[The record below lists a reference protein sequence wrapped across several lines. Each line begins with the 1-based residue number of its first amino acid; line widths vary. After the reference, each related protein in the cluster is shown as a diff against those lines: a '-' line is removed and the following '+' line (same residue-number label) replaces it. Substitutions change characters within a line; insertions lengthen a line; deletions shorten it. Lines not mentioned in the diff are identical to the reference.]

1 MSKKPD
7 AQQKSAILDARD
19 RLVAMNPNF
28 RVIGAH
34 SGSMETHLENSA
46 NASIAIQT
54 SQSILYRV

>member
-1 MSKKPD
+1 
-7 AQQKSAILDARD
+7 
-19 RLVAMNPNF
+19 MNPNF